1 MCKGMERECEATT
14 GAAKQPGRKKKSR
27 ECEAYPE
34 HLWCPTCR
42 AGHRRKACLGPN
54 LLSEEATP
62 TDFGDS
68 ATSDALP
75 SAELPTGTDAPA
87 AELPT
92 DVQQR
97 PTHTSAGKPAVRLEY
112 AQDHIRDQRY
122 DSTQIIRK
130 PKSTKV
136 KVSALEAAIA
146 DREAKLSIIEAKLK
160 ALMKDFRDEQKRA
173 DALAKKEIDRDS
185 HKRQNTLKNFFK
197 PVVDRATTSSA
208 TAHVDTSR
216 AVGYS
221 KEEPRRTF
229 CRDVK
234 KIQTEIIEIAG
245 DDPLRQL
252 QLADGV

>member
-1 MCKGMERECEATT
+1 MERECEATT

-68 ATSDALP
+68 ATSNALS

-87 AELPT
+87 AELLT

-97 PTHTSAGKPAVRLEY
+97 PTLTSAGKPAVRLEY

-122 DSTQIIRK
+122 GSTQIIRK

-160 ALMKDFRDEQKRA
+160 AEMSRNERTRLRKRR
-173 DALAKKEIDRDS
+173 LTE
-185 HKRQNTLKNFFK
+185 T
-197 PVVDRATTSSA
+197 ATSARRRSRTFSSQLWIVQPRPPPHHMLTHLGQSA
-208 TAHVDTSR
+208 TARRSKGARFVVTWRRFRRRSSR
-216 AVGYS
+216 
-221 KEEPRRTF
+221 
-229 CRDVK
+229 
-234 KIQTEIIEIAG
+234 
-245 DDPLRQL
+245 L
-252 QLADGV
+252 QATIR